1 MKMETVQE
9 RKPKRPHYI
18 PRPPG
23 KPFKYQCFQCPFTCN
38 EKSHL
43 FNHMKYNLCKNSIS
57 LMSKKNSQSARQIK
71 ATTKAAL
78 VKSKETANM
87 ISSVQKTSSK
97 NLPDEENKTNAK
109 DDDME
114 EVNVGCDSPMTDISQ
129 TAENIDLGLDQEH
142 RESIEEKDLPRPSA
156 FSPVTPNRDGA
167 EVFKEA
173 VPQVEDSQPAAPTFT
188 HPGFP
193 WGSIP
198 PSIPVKPLTSL
209 MVPDYPPY
217 LLPDRPLYS
226 PYYLPASHHVSEHNT
241 TSFQSE
247 FLNPQRPMALQP
259 IVPPHS
265 TQFQPYAYT
274 YCHPLHPGPPMP
286 YAMYRPHELSMPIT
300 GHRYIPLDLYSANLS
315 PKDYELYPRTHPT
328 PNTPPV
334 SSKEEIHQVRSEDK
348 ETRFSPKEGC
358 SASGSPDRPIQAHIM
373 QKDSEECQYS
383 PKEESQTNL
392 QQGQTHM
399 SEETTAQLKSGTVDQ
414 GSSDGSHFSSESV
427 PEPHPKDGDHKDNT
441 DDLTPLN
448 LSTKHQNQKRIQSDH
463 RLTCTD
469 SRTIKM
475 PELPLNLCLRSSP
488 GSPVHISSLNNPE
501 NPQLQTNNALEE
513 EPCDQR
519 QTAALALCQLASASS
534 AAMPC
539 DFTVQPSTDLIETPS
554 PASAENVTKPTR
566 VKTAGVKR
574 ARSVHGESKNH
585 KPNKRVKAHRRAL
598 RRKPRCY

>member
-1 MKMETVQE
+1 METVQE

-87 ISSVQKTSSK
+87 ISSVQKTK
-97 NLPDEENKTNAK
+97 
-109 DDDME
+109 
-114 EVNVGCDSPMTDISQ
+114 
-129 TAENIDLGLDQEH
+129 
-142 RESIEEKDLPRPSA
+142 SIEEKDLPRPSA

-373 QKDSEECQYS
+373 QKDSEECQNHSTAEKWDCGSRVQKILLLFIKLFCYICKDMSNFYS
-383 PKEESQTNL
+383 FK
-392 QQGQTHM
+392 M
-399 SEETTAQLKSGTVDQ
+399 SLS
-414 GSSDGSHFSSESV
+414 
-427 PEPHPKDGDHKDNT
+427 DGDHKDNT